1 MPGLN
6 WIPMEPKLE
15 SLTDAQRRLWP
26 ELSATPRHFTLY
38 GGIAIALRFGHRF
51 SADFDLFSQQAF
63 DPESLYRQI
72 PYLKQARVLQMGE
85 NTLTCSVERGSAV
98 KISFFGLPD
107 IRVVEPPESAVGPNL
122 KVASLFDLAGTKASV
137 IQKRAAARDYLDL
150 DVLMTRGGLDLL
162 TALAAGQLVYG
173 PLFNAQLT
181 LKALSYYG
189 DGDLSG
195 LPAEVKA
202 RLTEAVRA
210 VDLQRLPARLQELG
224 GT

>member
-1 MPGLN
+1 
-6 WIPMEPKLE
+6 MEPKLE

-26 ELSATPRHFTLY
+26 ELSATPYHFTLY

-51 SADFDLFSQQAF
+51 SADFDLLSQQAF

-72 PYLKQARVLQMGE
+72 PYLKEASVLQMGA
-85 NTLTCSVERGSAV
+85 NTLTCSVERGEAV
-98 KISFFGLPD
+98 KISFFGVPD
-107 IRVVEPPESAVGPNL
+107 IRVVEPPEAAVGPNL
-122 KVASLFDLAGTKASV
+122 KVASVLDLAGTEASV

-150 DVLMTRGGLDLL
+150 DVLMTRGRVDLL
-162 TALAAGQLVYG
+162 TALAAGRLVYG
-173 PLFNAQLT
+173 PMFNAQIT

-195 LPAEVKA
+195 VPAEVKA
-202 RLTEAVRA
+202 RLTEAART
-210 VDLQRLPARLQELG
+210 VDLKRLSSRLQELG